1 MKKRFADAAAA
12 HGQGVTQT
20 CHILAVTCS
29 LMLATFASPAWSQ
42 SGTGLSEQIWID
54 VNPSYY
60 FDPHKKL
67 YASLGVRRELEDD
80 GWWRLVI
87 QPGYRTKATQRL
99 FFSAGLE
106 NLFTFNPSSA
116 NQWELRPVQSLDL
129 AWPRGQ
135 LPLRHR
141 LRLEER
147 FDFNTET
154 WSTKISL
161 RLRYKLNAAYRFAAV
176 QEHRFWQVTAAGEAF
191 FTITGTEGQFQER
204 SRLTL
209 GVDRSLDLDI
219 HFRFELTWQYESPL
233 FDDGDDTGSSLYF
246 RFRLMKSWGE
256 SAGLRKETSS

>member
-1 MKKRFADAAAA
+1 
-12 HGQGVTQT
+12 
-20 CHILAVTCS
+20 
-29 LMLATFASPAWSQ
+29 MLAAFASPAWPQ
-42 SGTGLSEQIWID
+42 SDTELSEQIWID

-67 YASLGVRRELEDD
+67 YGSIGVRKQLEDD
-80 GWWRLVI
+80 GWSRLVL
-87 QPGYRTKATQRL
+87 QPGYRTKLPRRL
-99 FFSAGLE
+99 FLSVGLD
-106 NLFTFNPSSA
+106 NFFTFNPSTA
-116 NQWELRPVQSLDL
+116 NQWELRPVQALDL
-129 AWPRGQ
+129 AWPRGE

-141 LRLEER
+141 FRLEER

-154 WSTKISL
+154 WSTNTSL
-161 RLRYKLNAAYRFAAV
+161 RLRYKLNASYRFATI
-176 QEHRFWQVTAAGEAF
+176 EHNRFWQVSAGGEAF

-246 RFRLMKSWGE
+246 RFRLVKSWGE